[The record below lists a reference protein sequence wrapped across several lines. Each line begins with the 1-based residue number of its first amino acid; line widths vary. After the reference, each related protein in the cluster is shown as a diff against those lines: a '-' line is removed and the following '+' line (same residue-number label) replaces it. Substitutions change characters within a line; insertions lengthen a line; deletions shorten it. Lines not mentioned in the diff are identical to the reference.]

1 MEKPLMTKVAIPYH
15 SLPMEQQL
23 LLALGEMTV
32 MEIVQAIHASTA
44 GTAQPGT
51 N

>member
-1 MEKPLMTKVAIPYH
+1 MTKVAIRYH
-15 SLPMEQQL
+15 SLPMEQL
-23 LLALGEMTV
+23 LPLAQGEMTA
-32 MEIVQAIHASTA
+32 MEIAQAIHAFTT